1 MIRSNTIICFVPL
14 VCGVDPG
21 GFGKIGSFPVIVF
34 FMYCKRRCM
43 QGTQIPPKNS
53 CTTGS
58 IVLLT
63 EAVTVAG
70 ENVVLGHLV
79 VTKTA
84 QLVTGLL
91 EL

>member
-1 MIRSNTIICFVPL
+1 
-14 VCGVDPG
+14 
-21 GFGKIGSFPVIVF
+21 
-34 FMYCKRRCM
+34 M

-58 IVLLT
+58 IVLLM